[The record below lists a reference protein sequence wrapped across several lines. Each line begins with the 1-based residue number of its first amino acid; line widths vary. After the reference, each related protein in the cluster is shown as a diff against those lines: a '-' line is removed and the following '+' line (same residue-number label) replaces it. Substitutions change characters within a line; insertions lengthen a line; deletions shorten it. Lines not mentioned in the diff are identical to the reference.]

1 MTDDLKVLI
10 SSLRAFTAA
19 RDWEQF
25 HTPKNL
31 VLALAGEVGELAAE
45 VQWRTDAQISEAAT
59 AGTPEIARV
68 RDEMADV
75 LIYLVRLADV
85 LDVDLIEAAN
95 AKIDRNEQ
103 RYPEHLARGSN
114 EKYDRLRDTQE

>member
-1 MTDDLKVLI
+1 MRDIGSLAQR
-10 SSLRAFTAA
+10 LRAFAGA
-19 RDWEQF
+19 RDWEEF

-31 VLALAGEVGELAAE
+31 TLALTGEVGELAAE
-45 VQWRTDAQISEAAT
+45 MQWRSDAQIIEAAAT
-59 AGTPEIARV
+59 RAPEHDRV

-85 LDVDLIEAAN
+85 LSVDLLEAAN

>member
-1 MTDDLKVLI
+1 MCEIEALAERI
-10 SSLRAFTAA
+10 RAFAVV

-31 VLALAGEVGELAAE
+31 ALALAGEVGELAAE
-45 VQWRTDAQISEAAT
+45 LQWRTDAQITEAAAT
-59 AGTPEIARV
+59 RAPELDRV
-68 RDEMADV
+68 SDEMADV

>member
-1 MTDDLKVLI
+1 MRDIEALSERI
-10 SSLRAFTAA
+10 RAFATA
-19 RDWEQF
+19 RDWQQF

-31 VLALAGEVGELAAE
+31 ALALAGEVGELAAE
-45 VQWRTDAQISEAAT
+45 LQWRTDAQISEAAA

>member
-1 MTDDLKVLI
+1 MRDIEALSERI
-10 SSLRAFTAA
+10 RAFATA

-45 VQWRTDAQISEAAT
+45 LQWRTDAQISEAAT
-59 AGTPEIARV
+59 VGTPEIARV

-95 AKIDRNEQ
+95 AKIDHNEQ